1 MSNKNYALITGAS
14 QGLGKAFAF
23 ECAER
28 QIKMVLV
35 ALPHSG
41 LYELADFIKKNYSV
55 KTICIEK
62 DLSSEKNCI
71 ELYNEIK
78 DWRNDIKFSHTKSK
92 DSIMKFIGIGWGDKG
107 FYLDTP
113 KWSDLK
119 VSTAFYAATGL
130 STTAMHTTFYKTLE
144 VNENCKK
151 IQISKENYKKL
162 VVYITQSFQRN
173 TQNKTINI
181 PNNFYGQNDS
191 FYEANGKYS
200 ILKTCNTWANGALKQ
215 SDQKAAFW
223 TPYDGGIFCHYK

>member
-1 MSNKNYALITGAS
+1 MNT
-14 QGLGKAFAF
+14 
-23 ECAER
+23 
-28 QIKMVLV
+28 
-35 ALPHSG
+35 
-41 LYELADFIKKNYSV
+41 IKKTLKFLLKSLVFTTIFLLVYILCSIGLSKITVNKSIIQKPEIEIYI
-55 KTICIEK
+55 KTNGVHTDIVVPI
-62 DLSSEKNCI
+62 
-71 ELYNEIK
+71 YNEIK